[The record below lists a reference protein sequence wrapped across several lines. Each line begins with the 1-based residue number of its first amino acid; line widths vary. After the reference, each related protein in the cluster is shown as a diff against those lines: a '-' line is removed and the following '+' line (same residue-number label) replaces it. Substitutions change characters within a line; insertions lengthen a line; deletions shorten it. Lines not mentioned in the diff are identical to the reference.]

1 MARLLTVE
9 GVPYRWS
16 LQGRRESPEGVAW
29 RLLTV
34 VWAEATRQA
43 LHVRIRHDDP
53 WLHVGDVE
61 VSELVTRSVSPDLVA
76 RVVTLARAA
85 GWAPEK
91 RGPTLKFLLEEDAR
105 LVALDAP
112 RGD

>member
-16 LQGRRESPEGVAW
+16 LQGRRESPEGAAY

-61 VSELVTRSVSPDLVA
+61 ASALETRSVGPGLVA

-85 GWAPEK
+85 GWEPEK
-91 RGPTLKFLLEEDAR
+91 RGPTLELLLEEDAR
-105 LVALDAP
+105 LVSLDAP
-112 RGD
+112 RGA